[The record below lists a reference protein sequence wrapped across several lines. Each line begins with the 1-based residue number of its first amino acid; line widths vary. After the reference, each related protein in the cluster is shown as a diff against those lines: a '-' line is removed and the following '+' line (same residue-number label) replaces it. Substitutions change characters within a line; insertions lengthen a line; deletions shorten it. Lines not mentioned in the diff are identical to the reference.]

1 MSTYHNGS
9 HNNDGYGWVYRLV
22 EHIHKELQEN
32 KYGNGE
38 RIYLRGPNSYKNDR
52 DSHHDNNFGNMYRK
66 LYENLYDE
74 HVLDNIE
81 DVYYNIYGMDIEVFW
96 EEDEKLKEKIRRIRN
111 EKKHKDDYM
120 GIQAF
125 RDENF
130 NIEDPK
136 KRIASLKKLERYV
149 FVAQWI

>member
-1 MSTYHNGS
+1 
-9 HNNDGYGWVYRLV
+9 
-22 EHIHKELQEN
+22 
-32 KYGNGE
+32 
-38 RIYLRGPNSYKNDR
+38 
-52 DSHHDNNFGNMYRK
+52 
-66 LYENLYDE
+66 
-74 HVLDNIE
+74 
-81 DVYYNIYGMDIEVFW
+81 MDIEVFW